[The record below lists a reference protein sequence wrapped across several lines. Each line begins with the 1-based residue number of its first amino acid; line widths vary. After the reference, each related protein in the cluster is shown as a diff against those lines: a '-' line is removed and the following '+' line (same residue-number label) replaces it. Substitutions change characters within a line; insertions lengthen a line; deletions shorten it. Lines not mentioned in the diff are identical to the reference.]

1 MSTRMPIQK
10 RSIEK
15 RERII
20 KLGFELMCNNGY
32 FNTNTN
38 DIAKYADVSTGIVYQ
53 YFNDKKEIFIE
64 GFKEYSNS
72 IMFPILDII
81 KNNKISFDNVEE
93 LLDTMLNL
101 FIKKHTLSKK
111 AHEEMIALTHM
122 DSDIADIYHDNEI
135 QVTNMIVNVLK
146 SNDICFDNLFEKVHI
161 IIGIVENYSHEIV
174 YHKHESINYNVMK
187 NEVINTICYL
197 LDKKRY

>member
-15 RERII
+15 RDRII

-81 KNNKISFDNVEE
+81 KNNKINFDNVEE

-122 DSDIADIYHDNEI
+122 DSDIANIYHENEI
-135 QVTNMIVNVLK
+135 QVTNMIVDVLK
-146 SNDICFDNLFEKVHI
+146 NNDICSDNLFEKVHI
-161 IIGIVENYSHEIV
+161 IIGIVENYCHEIV
-174 YHKHESINYNVMK
+174 YHKHESINYDVMK
-187 NEVINTICYL
+187 NEVIRTICYL

>member
-135 QVTNMIVNVLK
+135 QVTNMIVDILK

-161 IIGIVENYSHEIV
+161 IIGIVENYCHEIV
-174 YHKHESINYNVMK
+174 YHKHESIHYDIMK
-187 NEVINTICYL
+187 NEVISTICYL

>member
-15 RERII
+15 RDRII

-81 KNNKISFDNVEE
+81 KNNKINFDNVEE

-122 DSDIADIYHDNEI
+122 DSDIANIYHENEI
-135 QVTNMIVNVLK
+135 QVTNMIVDVLK
-146 SNDICFDNLFEKVHI
+146 NNDICSDNLFEKVHI
-161 IIGIVENYSHEIV
+161 IIGIVENYCHEIV
-174 YHKHESINYNVMK
+174 YHKHESINYDVMK
-187 NEVINTICYL
+187 NEVIRTICYL
-197 LDKKRY
+197 LNKKRY

>member
-15 RERII
+15 RDKII

-72 IMFPILDII
+72 IMFPILGII

-122 DSDIADIYHDNEI
+122 DSDIANIYHENEI
-135 QVTNMIVNVLK
+135 QVTNMIVDILK
-146 SNDICFDNLFEKVHI
+146 NNDICSDNLFEKVHI
-161 IIGIVENYSHEIV
+161 IIGIVENYCHEIV
-174 YHKHESINYNVMK
+174 YHKHESINYDIMK

>member
-15 RERII
+15 RDRII

-81 KNNKISFDNVEE
+81 KNNKISFDNVEK
-93 LLDTMLNL
+93 LLDTMLDL

-122 DSDIADIYHDNEI
+122 DSDIADIYHENEI
-135 QVTNMIVNVLK
+135 QVTNMIVDVLK
-146 SNDICFDNLFEKVHI
+146 NNDICSDNLFEKVHI
-161 IIGIVENYSHEIV
+161 IIGLVENYCHEIV
-174 YHKHESINYNVMK
+174 YHKHESINYDVMK
-187 NEVINTICYL
+187 DEVIKTICYL

>member
-1 MSTRMPIQK
+1 MSTRMPTQK

-15 RERII
+15 RDRII

-122 DSDIADIYHDNEI
+122 DSDIANIYHENEI
-135 QVTNMIVNVLK
+135 QVTNMIVDVLK
-146 SNDICFDNLFEKVHI
+146 NNDICSDNLFEKVHI
-161 IIGIVENYSHEIV
+161 IIGLVENYCHEIV
-174 YHKHESINYNVMK
+174 YHKHESINYDVMK
-187 NEVINTICYL
+187 DEVIKTICYL

>member
-15 RERII
+15 RDRII

-81 KNNKISFDNVEE
+81 KNNKINFDNLED

-122 DSDIADIYHDNEI
+122 DSDIADIYHENEI
-135 QVTNMIVNVLK
+135 QVTNMIVDILK
-146 SNDICFDNLFEKVHI
+146 SNDICSDNLFEKVHI
-161 IIGIVENYSHEIV
+161 IIGIVENYCHEIV
-174 YHKHESINYNVMK
+174 YHKHESINYDIMK
-187 NEVINTICYL
+187 NEVIKTICYL
-197 LDKKRY
+197 LNKKRY